1 LATYTVRRSKHA
13 TLVATT
19 VDTVKFS
26 TKPKTVEV
34 RNLDATAVIL
44 FRSDGEVPAV
54 NGDDT
59 ERLGPGERLEVDAA
73 NVDPPQVQLI
83 SSSTPGTPFA
93 RLPDGVQAHH
103 TCLGAGAESESPLNE
118 RAPSQGRGA
127 AQQNSENALWDFTA
141 HPNPPTISNSSSQT
155 IVQLRGSAR
164 MGTEP
169 LYAVGFAAETERW
182 QLRRKQHKRFGWTP
196 GHIRIHTR
204 RHRSRDRL
212 ARGNVLRNVWIWRNP
227 NLPSQ
232 RPDY

>member
-1 LATYTVRRSKHA
+1 LHRLWQPTPRHSCRPALRSDPLVVAPAPRRWAGRHLSRKSLPNYL
-13 TLVATT
+13 TLPRPLHNCYCNVN
-19 VDTVKFS
+19 DS
-26 TKPKTVEV
+26 T
-34 RNLDATAVIL
+34 RL
-44 FRSDGEVPAV
+44 FRRG
-54 NGDDT
+54 
-59 ERLGPGERLEVDAA
+59 
-73 NVDPPQVQLI
+73 
-83 SSSTPGTPFA
+83 
-93 RLPDGVQAHH
+93 LPDGVQAHH
-103 TCLGAGAESESPLNE
+103 TCLGAAAESESPLNE

-127 AQQNSENALWDFTA
+127 AQQNSENALWDFTT